1 MRLRDLWYKTT
12 LKDFETKIRINKTKS
27 GRMNKNIYKDE
38 FGQYHEVDEEAE
50 TPLDGFEDDEQDQS
64 ADNDD
69 LNEWNEGFEDEG
81 FEIIEW
87 YLDEDEENDFGGV
100 W

>member
-1 MRLRDLWYKTT
+1 
-12 LKDFETKIRINKTKS
+12 
-27 GRMNKNIYKDE
+27 MNKNIYKDE

-69 LNEWNEGFEDEG
+69 LNDPFDSVDDDTD
-81 FEIIEW
+81 
-87 YLDEDEENDFGGV
+87 YDEDEAYANERQKEYDSEED
-100 W
+100 